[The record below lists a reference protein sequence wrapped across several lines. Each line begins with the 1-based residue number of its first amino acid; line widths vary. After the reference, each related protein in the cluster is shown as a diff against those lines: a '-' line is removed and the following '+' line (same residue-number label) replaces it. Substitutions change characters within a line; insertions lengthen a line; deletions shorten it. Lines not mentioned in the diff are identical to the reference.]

1 MNVNE
6 LYDLMLIY
14 NDNISICQSFREEM
28 ETMYIFYF
36 HFSDLIMDFGP
47 QPRPETSPEYK
58 DIPQAKE
65 KHKHLHR
72 LYRYIHFFII
82 IFGDQCQP
90 STVGS

>member
-1 MNVNE
+1 MPVFQRRNGDDV
-6 LYDLMLIY
+6 
-14 NDNISICQSFREEM
+14 
-28 ETMYIFYF
+28 YILFSL
-36 HFSDLIMDFGP
+36 SDLTMDFGP